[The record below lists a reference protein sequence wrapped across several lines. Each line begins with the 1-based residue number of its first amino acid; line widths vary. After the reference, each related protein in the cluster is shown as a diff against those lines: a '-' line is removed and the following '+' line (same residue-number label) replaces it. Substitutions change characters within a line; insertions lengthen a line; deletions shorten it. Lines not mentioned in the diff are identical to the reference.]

1 MPGPYPEAVTQGG
14 NEEANPGR
22 AHAAARMALGVAFV
36 AAALAGCGS
45 PTVVNTG
52 EPWTPVEAPAPPPR
66 LPEHT
71 SNRILADASEYYLV
85 AETPKVY
92 RFATPSGRWQCE
104 IVPHASAGCRPAT
117 SSTLAITGAPTAVP
131 GPDGEPT
138 APNTIIIDRSSDVRF
153 VDTATDTEAGTES
166 GTEMPSATLPFG
178 KVLQVA
184 GFRCNVQEAT
194 GVSCGSESSGKGFTF
209 SADGYTAVYT
219 DVPQ

>member
-1 MPGPYPEAVTQGG
+1 MVLG
-14 NEEANPGR
+14 
-22 AHAAARMALGVAFV
+22 AAFL
-36 AAALAGCGS
+36 AAALTGCGS
-45 PTVVNTG
+45 PTIVNTG
-52 EPWTPVEAPAPPPR
+52 EPWTPVDTPAPPPG

-71 SNRILADASEYYLV
+71 SNRTLADASEYYVV

-92 RFATPSGRWQCE
+92 RFATPSARWQCE

-131 GPDGEPT
+131 GADGEPT
-138 APNTIIIDRSSDVRF
+138 APNTILIDRASDVRF
-153 VDTATDTEAGTES
+153 VETGTETATETPTV
-166 GTEMPSATLPFG
+166 TLPFG

-209 SADGYTAVYT
+209 SAEGFTAVYT